1 MISINASIQAI
12 AKLGESC
19 FNFLAQSKEVQ
30 SESAILK
37 DRDKLQEA
45 SDITEELLWLVQE
58 YLATDS
64 QFTMWI
70 ARMTYDTL
78 TKEEKRFFRNFYKS
92 KLKLKKRILKKRKE
106 FEKVN

>member
-1 MISINASIQAI
+1 MISISASIQAI

-19 FNFLAQSKEVQ
+19 FKFLTKSKEVQ
-30 SESAILK
+30 CESAMLK

-78 TKEEKRFFRNFYKS
+78 TKEEKRFLETSIKQA
-92 KLKLKKRILKKRKE
+92 
-106 FEKVN
+106 